1 MHYLTELRE
10 SNSLFIMKVGLSIDG
25 FVLVKFTRLVK
36 VNQLFL
42 KHELPHDNKLGDS
55 NRLTTRPLSRMFSR
69 VVKYAERELVE
80 SFSAAKMTT
89 FAISW
94 NKITNNTFL
103 TSITQKKQNFVWNAG
118 CACNQIHIYFWNFKV
133 GHFDRADEIR
143 RCDWLISVGA
153 ISRAGRLFIFLTLIY
168 ASLSV

>member
-89 FAISW
+89 FAIS
-94 NKITNNTFL
+94 
-103 TSITQKKQNFVWNAG
+103 
-118 CACNQIHIYFWNFKV
+118 
-133 GHFDRADEIR
+133 
-143 RCDWLISVGA
+143 
-153 ISRAGRLFIFLTLIY
+153 
-168 ASLSV
+168 